1 MADVFAIAKTIE
13 TEGRD
18 HYRALAAS
26 TDNREIAGVF
36 RYLADE
42 EEKHYRL
49 FDRMQ
54 KKLPAEPFDPSDVLQ
69 KAKAA
74 FQSMS
79 AAVQTAG
86 TGDAESAYR
95 KALAFEQK
103 SVDFYE
109 KVLKDESAADQ
120 AGTIALVLGEERK
133 HVRLVEALVDFV
145 RRPKEWLENAEFNH
159 LDEY

>member
-1 MADVFAIAKTIE
+1 MADVFEIAKTIE

-18 HYRALAAS
+18 HYRQLAAS
-26 TDNREIAGVF
+26 TDNLEIAGVF

-54 KKLPAEPFDPSDVLQ
+54 KKLPVESFNPSEILQ
-69 KAKAA
+69 KAKTA
-74 FQSMS
+74 FQAM
-79 AAVQTAG
+79 AVDAVPSRG
-86 TGDAESAYR
+86 GDAESAYR
-95 KALAFEQK
+95 KALGFEQK
-103 SVDFYE
+103 SVDFYQKMLE
-109 KVLKDESAADQ
+109 DKSLADQ

-133 HVRLVEALVDFV
+133 HVRLVESLIDFV